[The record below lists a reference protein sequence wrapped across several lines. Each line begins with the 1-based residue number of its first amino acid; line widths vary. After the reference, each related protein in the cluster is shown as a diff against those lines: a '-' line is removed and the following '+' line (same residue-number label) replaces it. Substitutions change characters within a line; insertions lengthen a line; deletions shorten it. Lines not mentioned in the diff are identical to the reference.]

1 MGQIRP
7 TIVAGNWKHH
17 PSREEGEALFEAV
30 VRGYSELPSP
40 GKIWVI
46 PPAPYV
52 GLFGAS
58 FRSGDLP
65 AGIGLGVQDLS
76 VAPYGAHTGEVGGE
90 LLASFGVSMALCGH
104 SERREAGESDELVAE
119 KALAADR
126 AGCLPLLCVGE
137 SEGERDRGETL
148 AVVERQIGAV
158 TDRFPADRP
167 LWIAYEPV
175 WAIGTG
181 RTATPD
187 QVVEVHRSIRD
198 SLNQRGRDGAQTP
211 ILYGGSVK
219 PNNAAGLLAEVEI
232 DGALVGGAS
241 LDAESFLAIV
251 AAAPAAPGGG
261 L

>member
-1 MGQIRP
+1 MVSRVRP

-17 PSREEGEALFEAV
+17 PTREEGEALFQAV
-30 VRGYSELPSP
+30 LGGYSELPSP
-40 GKIWVI
+40 GQVWLI

-52 GLFGAS
+52 GLFGEG
-58 FRSGDLP
+58 FRTRTVP
-65 AGIGLGVQDLS
+65 AGVGLGVQDLS
-76 VAPYGAHTGEVGGE
+76 VQSFGAHTGEVGGE
-90 LLASFGVSMALCGH
+90 LFASFGASLALCGH
-104 SERREAGESDELVAE
+104 SERRQSGESDAEVAE

-126 AGCLPLLCVGE
+126 AGLVPLLCVGE
-137 SEGERDRGETL
+137 SEEERDRGETL

-158 TDRFPADRP
+158 TGRFSPDRP

-181 RTATPD
+181 RTATPE

-198 SLNQRGRDGAQTP
+198 SLIQRGRDGAQTP

-219 PNNAAGLLAEVEI
+219 PNNAASLLAEVEI

-251 AAAPAAPGGG
+251 AAAPAGGA
-261 L
+261 